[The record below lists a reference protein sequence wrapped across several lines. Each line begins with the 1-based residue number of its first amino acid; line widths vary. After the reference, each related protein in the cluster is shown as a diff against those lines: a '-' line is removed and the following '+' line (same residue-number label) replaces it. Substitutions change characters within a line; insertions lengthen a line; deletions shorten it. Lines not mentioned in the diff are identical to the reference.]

1 MEYIDA
7 RGLACPEPVI
17 RTKQALDRIGH
28 GQVVTIVDN
37 EVALNNVLR
46 LATSRGLRTQVEE
59 KEGEFRIHIYRE
71 DLKPEE
77 LIEQEASLI
86 ILVKS
91 EFLGVGDEQLGSLLM
106 KNFFYALSEAEFNP
120 RAVIFL
126 NTGVK
131 LSSEGSPI
139 ISSLVRLEQRGTEIL
154 SCGTCLDYY
163 GLKDKLCVGRVTNI
177 YDVVEFVTTAS
188 KVVSI

>member
-1 MEYIDA
+1 
-7 RGLACPEPVI
+7 
-17 RTKQALDRIGH
+17 
-28 GQVVTIVDN
+28 
-37 EVALNNVLR
+37 
-46 LATSRGLRTQVEE
+46 
-59 KEGEFRIHIYRE
+59 
-71 DLKPEE
+71 
-77 LIEQEASLI
+77 
-86 ILVKS
+86 
-91 EFLGVGDEQLGSLLM
+91 
-106 KNFFYALSEAEFNP
+106 FNP